1 MFIAMDNEHDRYA
14 TLSRRQVAL
23 FERNPICELC
33 FHVCLDL
40 SEEYGGGI
48 HFELLQSLEAADSFC
63 ERIILNPWDLL
74 DIDQY
79 YHWLERQLDNSKP
92 AVTCAFATISVTL
105 SCMDGLPEPV
115 LQLSH
120 DIRGLIGGG
129 QGGELYDNLR
139 SAARYSDILIHADT
153 YGDIPPQPDLQR
165 ELEQFKD
172 AYAHAAS
179 EILTLK
185 KQLKMKNEEQ
195 KCRPNFTI
203 ENHGSLTFIAEQSND
218 IHDNN
223 NCPIYVCPP
232 NDSSSLSSA
241 PGVRPENDS
250 RTKKLFLTPDGIE
263 DLQRTEEEKNRF
275 LNYLADHHWSQ
286 RQIDCYKD
294 NPVNKA
300 IICFCIKWKRLK
312 YINKSSPAAIHRFLT
327 ETCRL
332 TCASET
338 AAITA
343 SLGRLLK
350 ADYDKD
356 TFDDVEN
363 YF

>member
-1 MFIAMDNEHDRYA
+1 MDDVHHRYPA
-14 TLSRRQVAL
+14 LSRRQVAL

-172 AYAHAAS
+172 AYNQAAS
-179 EILTLK
+179 EIITLK
-185 KQLKMKNEEQ
+185 KQLQMKEQQPIQLSAPVINVAGDYIANQHNEYH
-195 KCRPNFTI
+195 T
-203 ENHGSLTFIAEQSND
+203 D
-218 IHDNN
+218 IHDNH
-223 NCPIYVCPP
+223 NCPIYACPTK
-232 NDSSSLSSA
+232 N
-241 PGVRPENDS
+241 PESN
-250 RTKKLFLTPDGIE
+250 
-263 DLQRTEEEKNRF
+263 
-275 LNYLADHHWSQ
+275 
-286 RQIDCYKD
+286 
-294 NPVNKA
+294 
-300 IICFCIKWKRLK
+300 
-312 YINKSSPAAIHRFLT
+312 
-327 ETCRL
+327 
-332 TCASET
+332 SET
-338 AAITA
+338 DSTSPSQSVSAESILGIPAERDYKAVRIYIEERSSFDPEFKTFCDA
-343 SLGRLLK
+343 NSRVTICERLSKEFGWTVDPYGLGRNINRKRKKK
-350 ADYDKD
+350 A
-356 TFDDVEN
+356 
-363 YF
+363 

>member
-1 MFIAMDNEHDRYA
+1 MDGEHNQYA

-23 FERNPICELC
+23 FERNPVCELC
-33 FHVCLDL
+33 FRVCLDL

-63 ERIILNPWDLL
+63 ERIILNPWELL

-139 SAARYSDILIHADT
+139 SAARYNDILIHADS

-172 AYAHAAS
+172 AYNQAAS
-179 EILTLK
+179 EIITLK
-185 KQLKMKNEEQ
+185 KQLQMKEQ
-195 KCRPNFTI
+195 QTKHIGYNVEQMTINMSGGTLVQHADLVQASGDVLVDRP
-203 ENHGSLTFIAEQSND
+203 A
-218 IHDNN
+218 
-223 NCPIYVCPP
+223 
-232 NDSSSLSSA
+232 SSSVSTSPSQSVSAESILGIPAERDYKAVRIYIEERSRFDPEFKTFCDANSRVTICERLSKEFGWTVD
-241 PGVRPENDS
+241 PYG
-250 RTKKLFLTPDGIE
+250 
-263 DLQRTEEEKNRF
+263 
-275 LNYLADHHWSQ
+275 
-286 RQIDCYKD
+286 
-294 NPVNKA
+294 
-300 IICFCIKWKRLK
+300 
-312 YINKSSPAAIHRFLT
+312 
-327 ETCRL
+327 
-332 TCASET
+332 
-338 AAITA
+338 
-343 SLGRLLK
+343 LGRNINRKRKKK
-350 ADYDKD
+350 A
-356 TFDDVEN
+356 
-363 YF
+363 

>member
-1 MFIAMDNEHDRYA
+1 MDDVHHRYPA
-14 TLSRRQVAL
+14 LSRRQVAL
-23 FERNPICELC
+23 FERNPVCELC
-33 FHVCLDL
+33 FRVCLDL

-172 AYAHAAS
+172 AYNQAAS
-179 EILTLK
+179 EIITLK
-185 KQLKMKNEEQ
+185 KQLQMKEQ
-195 KCRPNFTI
+195 KPIQPSAPVINVA
-203 ENHGSLTFIAEQSND
+203 GDYIANQHNEYHTD
-218 IHDNN
+218 IHDNH
-223 NCPIYVCPP
+223 NCPIYACPTKNP
-232 NDSSSLSSA
+232 ETPPRESAEIPSSTYPFVNSDKLAELGTYTIAEFESDYRKAAAGGA
-241 PGVRPENDS
+241 P
-250 RTKKLFLTPDGIE
+250 KLAKFL
-263 DLQRTEEEKNRF
+263 
-275 LNYLADHHWSQ
+275 
-286 RQIDCYKD
+286 
-294 NPVNKA
+294 
-300 IICFCIKWKRLK
+300 KRYSGL
-312 YINKSSPAAIHRFLT
+312 HVL
-327 ETCRL
+327 
-332 TCASET
+332 
-338 AAITA
+338 
-343 SLGRLLK
+343 
-350 ADYDKD
+350 D
-356 TFDDVEN
+356 FDDLDKKEIFSILQAFFPDEIKYGYTN
-363 YF
+363 FTIYF

>member
-1 MFIAMDNEHDRYA
+1 MDDVHHRYP

-23 FERNPICELC
+23 FERNPVCELC
-33 FHVCLDL
+33 FRVCLDL

-139 SAARYSDILIHADT
+139 SAARYNDILIHADT

-172 AYAHAAS
+172 AYNQAAS
-179 EILTLK
+179 EVITLK
-185 KQLKMKNEEQ
+185 KQLQMKEQ
-195 KCRPNFTI
+195 QDDQKAVYKFYGPYI
-203 ENHGSLTFIAEQSND
+203 KENHVEAGGNQILSAENVYLPGAEKVSID
-218 IHDNN
+218 AA
-223 NCPIYVCPP
+223 
-232 NDSSSLSSA
+232 SSLSAAPHDSA
-241 PGVRPENDS
+241 ENPSSSVNPESDSGNIPLFKYIHYSITSESERLDIHRQICNIVRLPKMQLVCDALLVLMKSQKILTTIDQSAMLTELRRLGLPSATTPGFSDQNFFS
-250 RTKKLFLTPDGIE
+250 YYRTK
-263 DLQRTEEEKNRF
+263 
-275 LNYLADHHWSQ
+275 
-286 RQIDCYKD
+286 
-294 NPVNKA
+294 
-300 IICFCIKWKRLK
+300 
-312 YINKSSPAAIHRFLT
+312 
-327 ETCRL
+327 
-332 TCASET
+332 
-338 AAITA
+338 
-343 SLGRLLK
+343 
-350 ADYDKD
+350 
-356 TFDDVEN
+356 
-363 YF
+363 

>member
-1 MFIAMDNEHDRYA
+1 MDDVHHRYP

-23 FERNPICELC
+23 FERNPVCELC
-33 FHVCLDL
+33 FRVCLDL

-63 ERIILNPWDLL
+63 ERIILNPWELL

-139 SAARYSDILIHADT
+139 SAARYNDILIHADT

-172 AYAHAAS
+172 AYNQAAS
-179 EILTLK
+179 EIITLK
-185 KQLKMKNEEQ
+185 KQLQMKEQ
-195 KCRPNFTI
+195 QDDQKAVYQFYGPYI
-203 ENHGSLTFIAEQSND
+203 KENHVEAGGNQILSAENVYLPGAEKVSID
-218 IHDNN
+218 EA
-223 NCPIYVCPP
+223 
-232 NDSSSLSSA
+232 SSLSKPESSTSPSQSVSA
-241 PGVRPENDS
+241 ESILGIPAERDYNAVRIYIEERSRFDPEFKTFCDANS
-250 RTKKLFLTPDGIE
+250 RVT
-263 DLQRTEEEKNRF
+263 
-275 LNYLADHHWSQ
+275 
-286 RQIDCYKD
+286 
-294 NPVNKA
+294 
-300 IICFCIKWKRLK
+300 ICERLSK
-312 YINKSSPAAIHRFLT
+312 EFGWTVDPYG
-327 ETCRL
+327 
-332 TCASET
+332 
-338 AAITA
+338 
-343 SLGRLLK
+343 LGRNINRKRKKK
-350 ADYDKD
+350 A
-356 TFDDVEN
+356 
-363 YF
+363 